1 MFIKCMKSNS
11 YDVICYSDK
20 DCDFRIQLPSV
31 EEKQLKIEVN
41 KAGKVSDK
49 FVFKISNYLL
59 TGICH

>member
-1 MFIKCMKSNS
+1 MKSNF

-41 KAGKVSDK
+41 KSGKVNDE
-49 FVFKISNYLL
+49 FVFKTVI
-59 TGICH
+59 IF